1 MLRIREMD
9 KKTRVLLL
17 VIGVLIVAVGV
28 TLAYVIAQIS
38 TGINNTDVLADTSDK
53 LVFSIDK
60 NISLNPTQFN
70 VTEGGGGLSDTSIGT
85 ASLIANST
93 TNRAVYNYY
102 IYFQITSNNYVYTTE
117 DEKAEIV
124 LTVTDPN
131 GEIVKEASDLKF
143 VSAENADG
151 TVVEGF
157 DITTETGLFTI
168 DMFSI
173 TSQSSEVATIQEW
186 EFTVTFINLTT
197 NQTDNGG
204 KTLEAEISFSR
215 YGDAVITAF
224 EDGTITDHKALSNY
238 AVSVDCSEGSGTW
251 DNYSWGVNLNFS
263 TSNAA
268 KCSINYIPYQEKV
281 YLNDYITSLEG
292 TTQGDGELVREIADI
307 YDFNSLQELTEAQ
320 YTNIET
326 YYSTSNTSTSGTSI
340 NNVFTYINGNWVSE
354 PTNMESDTYYHLKFN
369 VAEEGYYQVCFSM
382 SSGSDQNRFYIYNGT
397 TISMGGVP
405 YRGSSTSS
413 SISDCYSLG
422 YVETTDDIRI
432 VQRAYSE
439 TQTVG
444 SGETA
449 TEITYPIATSS
460 FSLEKINSVTQ
471 EDTGLRF
478 EGFNPNN
485 YVWFNNE
492 LWRIIG
498 VFDESSHGQS
508 GEDLV
513 KIIRVENLGG
523 ISWDYSSN
531 NDWSTSSLKQLLNGA
546 YYNALDGTDNGYCY
560 GYSTV
565 TKNCNYTD
573 IGINDTYRP
582 MIKNVTWYLG
592 AHGTNT
598 RRADDFYQFER
609 GTRVYSGRPTTD
621 TGYIGLMYPSDY
633 GYSALEDT
641 CTRTYNL
648 SSYTTNNCA
657 GKSWLYGT
665 GYDWTIMPYTN
676 SSYAFRISYM
686 GRLSATYANSGF
698 GVRPVLYLDSSVYR
712 VAGDGTYDNPY
723 IIAMD

>member
-1 MLRIREMD
+1 MCL
-9 KKTRVLLL
+9 KKVKIISLLC
-17 VIGVLIVAVGV
+17 VLI
-28 TLAYVIAQIS
+28 IIS
-38 TGINNTDVLADTSDK
+38 ILVVSLSKSSSNKLNKELTSDALYAISLDGEPTDVVPSK
-53 LVFSIDK
+53 GNYEVY
-60 NISLNPTQFN
+60 
-70 VTEGGGGLSDTSIGT
+70 VTCE
-85 ASLIANST
+85 
-93 TNRAVYNYY
+93 
-102 IYFQITSNNYVYTTE
+102 
-117 DEKAEIV
+117 
-124 LTVTDPN
+124 N
-131 GEIVKEASDLKF
+131 GEGSWDYDNWELK
-143 VSAENADG
+143 VNKM
-151 TVVEGF
+151 
-157 DITTETGLFTI
+157 TGNNVFC
-168 DMFSI
+168 S
-173 TSQSSEVATIQEW
+173 
-186 EFTVTFINLTT
+186 
-197 NQTDNGG
+197 
-204 KTLEAEISFSR
+204 ISFNTTSK
-215 YGDAVITAF
+215 T
-224 EDGTITDHKALSNY
+224 
-238 AVSVDCSEGSGTW
+238 
-251 DNYSWGVNLNFS
+251 NLN
-263 TSNAA
+263 
-268 KCSINYIPYQEKV
+268 E
-281 YLNDYITSLEG
+281 YITSLEG

-340 NNVFTYINGNWVSE
+340 NNVFTYNNGNWVSE
-354 PTNMESDTYYHLKFN
+354 PANMESDTYYHLKFN
-369 VAEEGYYQVCFSM
+369 VAEDGYYQVCFSM
-382 SSGSDQNRFYIYNGT
+382 GAGSDQNRFYIYNGT
-397 TISMGGVP
+397 TTSMGGVS
-405 YRGSSTSS
+405 YRYGSVSS
-413 SISDCYSLG
+413 SISDCYFLG

-444 SGETA
+444 SGNTA

-471 EDTGLRF
+471 EDTGLRY

-498 VFDESSHGQS
+498 VFDENSHGQS
-508 GEDLV
+508 GENLV
-513 KIIRVENLGG
+513 KLIRNETLEAMP
-523 ISWDYSSN
+523 WDDNYV
-531 NDWSTSSLKQLLNGA
+531 NDWSISSLKQLLNGA
-546 YYNALDGTDNGYCY
+546 YYNALDGTNSEYCY
-560 GYSTV
+560 GHLNI

-592 AHGTNT
+592 AHGTT
-598 RRADDFYQFER
+598 ARRADDFYQFER

-648 SSYTTNNCA
+648 NSYSNNNCV

-665 GYDWTIMPYTN
+665 SYEWTIMPYTN
-676 SSYAFRISYM
+676 SSNTFGISSS
-686 GRLSATYANSGF
+686 GDLLANNANNGF